1 MELLKRL
8 IATPSVSRD
17 ETKAADVMEEAM
29 REYGFTPERIGNNL
43 MIRSAEWDDSRP
55 TILLNAHIDTVKPVS
70 TWTRDPFTPTMEGDR
85 LYGLGANDCGGG
97 LVSLLQV
104 FRAVGRPLSCHHVTS
119 SPEGEDNNTTPCNSL
134 STSRG
139 EMPNG
144 QRGGLNFIYLA
155 SCEEEVSG
163 VNGIRAVLPLLP
175 KIDVAIVG
183 EPTGLQPAIAERG
196 LMVIDA
202 TAHGKSGHA
211 ARNEGVNAIY
221 EALDDLMFIR
231 DYKFERVSPLLGPT
245 KMQCTIV
252 NSGTQH
258 NVVPDECKFTIDV
271 RTNELYTNEEVF
283 DFLKTK
289 LKSELKARS
298 FHLHSSSLQN
308 ETQSEIATKRSATKR
323 EQSSLRSELRS
334 PEHLRSARNGASAY
348 DNNAEVEFFLRK
360 FEELGME
367 PFGSP
372 TLSDQAL
379 MRFPSFK
386 LGPGE
391 SSRSH
396 SADEYICVSEIRKAI
411 EIYLELLK

>member
-29 REYGFTPERIGNNL
+29 HGYGFAPERIGNNL
-43 MIRSAEWDDSRP
+43 MIKSAEWDDSKP

-85 LYGLGANDCGGG
+85 LYGLGSNDCGGG

-104 FRAVGRPLSCHHVTS
+104 FRILERQGSNL
-119 SPEGEDNNTTPCNSL
+119 
-134 STSRG
+134 
-139 EMPNG
+139 
-144 QRGGLNFIYLA
+144 IYLA

-258 NVVPDECKFTIDV
+258 NVVPDECRFTIDV

-283 DFLKTK
+283 EFLKTK
-289 LKSELKARS
+289 LKSDIKARS
-298 FHLHSSSLQN
+298 FHLHSSALYNDTSLRDYD
-308 ETQSEIATKRSATKR
+308 TQSEIATKRCATKR
-323 EQSSLRSELRS
+323 EQSSLR
-334 PEHLRSARNGASAY
+334 NGASAY
-348 DNNAEVEFFLRK
+348 IDGFREK
-360 FEELGME
+360 FSELGLE

-396 SADEYICVSEIRKAI
+396 SADEFICVSEIRKAI